1 MIKKRSLSALF
12 ILTLLIS
19 FGCNKIQPTTATIT
33 VRGEDKLPLAN
44 IPVVL
49 NATPGDNSKKAA
61 YKPLTDINLISG
73 SDGKVTYDFSSIF
86 KDGQAGAAVI
96 DIYASKIIGSDTL
109 EGVSHVNLQ
118 PEKNNEVI
126 VTIVKKISQN

>member
-1 MIKKRSLSALF
+1 MKKRNLASLFFIVLF
-12 ILTLLIS
+12 AS
-19 FGCNKIQPTTATIT
+19 FGCHKIQPTTATIT
-33 VRGEDKLPLAN
+33 VRGEDKLPLSN

-61 YKPLTDINLISG
+61 YKPLTNINLISG

-118 PEKNNEVI
+118 PEKNNESI

>member
-1 MIKKRSLSALF
+1 MKKRN
-12 ILTLLIS
+12 LTLLFFIVLFAS
-19 FGCNKIQPTTATIT
+19 FGCHKIQPTTATIT

-44 IPVVL
+44 IPVIL

-61 YKPLTDINLISG
+61 YMPLTNINLISG

-86 KDGQAGAAVI
+86 KGGQAGAAVI

-118 PEKNNEVI
+118 PEKNNEAI